1 MDWKAYLSIA
11 GLAASSDVG
20 TASLLDGNGDCERI
34 DCQLE
39 CPQRTRSIGKSHTD
53 GDAQA
58 VEANEVLAAVA
69 AGDLLTVA
77 ALGGVVLARDLDLG
91 VLVRSTLGG
100 GEGNSGHG
108 GDEERLEE
116 GHFDCLVLF
125 WWRGWKEASVVL
137 LDWIDCLK

>member
-20 TASLLDGNGDCERI
+20 TASLLDGNGDCELI
-34 DCQLE
+34 VSWNVLK
-39 CPQRTRSIGKSHTD
+39 RTKSIGKSHTD

-77 ALGGVVLARDLDLG
+77 ALGGVVLAGDLDLG